1 MLGFTRRDGE
11 SAGPKCRRERALE
24 RAWLG
29 IRHSEWNERRCAL
42 EVVMGDIRQSLLPR
56 DVLSAAKELLYHLD
70 IYICNLLQSGR
81 QPPQVDT
88 KTLELV
94 EEFILHAPKD
104 RNTSARRMSALQELQ
119 LLEIMCSCFQEQSRD
134 AVRQLMFNA
143 LFGLQGNQADESR
156 MALLGKL
163 VSMAIAVGRVPILE
177 CAATWLQ
184 RSHRVFCVR
193 LAQVLVDDYCSMVP
207 GSVSTLQNIHSA
219 SPRFCC
225 QFITAVTTLY
235 DLSSEELTPP
245 TELLQMIVFWIQ
257 EDLRLILI
265 AFLNTPLTGSQPIS
279 SLDVTPLGGLVRW
292 CVKAP
297 LAYRRDKKRTLPS
310 GTGETGPDVGPLF
323 SALHLSV
330 LQVFML
336 LPNILNEKGLFGRL
350 ALLQMD
356 SLATLASELSRLLD
370 QADKQTHVSAA
381 DTQALSQLALDRLA
395 QALQVAMA
403 NGALLCSREDL
414 RAICSRLPHNNLLQL
429 VLSGPVMYYNNIH
442 TPPLAFSPHAAHS
455 PIASHPAHTPLAT
468 HPSAHPQ
475 YASQPFMTGMA
486 FPFRP
491 SH

>member
-1 MLGFTRRDGE
+1 
-11 SAGPKCRRERALE
+11 
-24 RAWLG
+24 
-29 IRHSEWNERRCAL
+29 
-42 EVVMGDIRQSLLPR
+42 MGDIRQSLLPR
-56 DVLSAAKELLYHLD
+56 DVLNAAKELLYHLD
-70 IYICNLLQSGR
+70 IYICNMVQSGR
-81 QPPQVDT
+81 QPPQVDS
-88 KTLELV
+88 KTLDLV

-104 RNTSARRMSALQELQ
+104 RNAPVRRMSAIQELQ

-134 AVRQLMFNA
+134 TVRQLVFSA
-143 LFGLQGNQADESR
+143 LFSLQGNQADESR

-163 VSMAIAVGRVPILE
+163 VSMAVAVGRVPILE

-184 RSHRVFCVR
+184 RTHRVYCVR

-207 GSVSTLQNIHSA
+207 GSVPTLQNIHSA

-245 TELLQMIVFWIQ
+245 LELLQMIVSWIQ
-257 EDLRLILI
+257 DDPRLVLI
-265 AFLNTPLTGSQPIS
+265 TFLNTPLSGSQPVS

-297 LAYRRDKKRTLPS
+297 LAYRKDKKQALTNS
-310 GTGETGPDVGPLF
+310 SSENEAEVGHLF

-336 LPNILNEKGLFGRL
+336 LPNILEKGLFGRL
-350 ALLQMD
+350 ALLQME
-356 SLATLASELSRLLD
+356 SLAALTSDLSRLLD
-370 QADKQTHVSAA
+370 QADKHTHTSSA
-381 DTQALSQLALDRLA
+381 DTHALSQLALDRLA

-403 NGALLCSREDL
+403 NRALLCSREDL

-442 TPPLAFSPHAAHS
+442 TPPMAFSPHASHS
-455 PIASHPAHTPLAT
+455 PIASHTTHPAHPT
-468 HPSAHPQ
+468 HPTLPTHPHT
-475 YASQPFMTGMA
+475 PHTHLW
-486 FPFRP
+486 PPIPPLIP
-491 SH
+491 SIQLSRS

>member
-1 MLGFTRRDGE
+1 
-11 SAGPKCRRERALE
+11 
-24 RAWLG
+24 
-29 IRHSEWNERRCAL
+29 
-42 EVVMGDIRQSLLPR
+42 MGDIRQSLLPR

-70 IYICNLLQSGR
+70 IYICNLVQSGR
-81 QPPQVDT
+81 QPPQVDG

-94 EEFILHAPKD
+94 EEFILHSPKD
-104 RNTSARRMSALQELQ
+104 RNTPSRRMSALQELQ

-134 AVRQLMFNA
+134 AVRQLMFSA
-143 LFGLQGNQADESR
+143 LFSLQRNQADESR
-156 MALLGKL
+156 MSLLSKL

-184 RSHRVFCVR
+184 RTHRVYCVR

-235 DLSSEELTPP
+235 DLSTEELTPP
-245 TELLQMIVFWIQ
+245 LELLQIIVSWIQ
-257 EDLRLILI
+257 DDLRLVLI
-265 AFLNTPLTGSQPIS
+265 TFLNTPLSGNQPIN

-297 LAYRRDKKRTLPS
+297 LAYRGDKKLALTNGATES
-310 GTGETGPDVGPLF
+310 ESEVGPLF
-323 SALHLSV
+323 STLHLSV
-330 LQVFML
+330 LQVFLL
-336 LPNILNEKGLFGRL
+336 LPTILNEKGLFGRL
-350 ALLQMD
+350 SLLQMD
-356 SLATLASELSRLLD
+356 SLATLTSELSRLLD
-370 QADKQTHVSAA
+370 LADKQTHKSSA
-381 DTQALSQLALDRLA
+381 DTQTLSQLTLDRLA

-429 VLSGPVMYYNNIH
+429 VLSGPVMFYNNIH

-455 PIASHPAHTPLAT
+455 PLASHATHPVHTPHTPLAT
-468 HPSAHPQ
+468 HAASHPQ
-475 YASQPFMTGMA
+475 YPAQPFMTGMP

>member
-1 MLGFTRRDGE
+1 
-11 SAGPKCRRERALE
+11 
-24 RAWLG
+24 
-29 IRHSEWNERRCAL
+29 
-42 EVVMGDIRQSLLPR
+42 MGDIRQSLLPR

-70 IYICNLLQSGR
+70 IYICNLVQSGR
-81 QPPQVDT
+81 QPPQVDS

-104 RNTSARRMSALQELQ
+104 RNAPPRRMSALQELQ

-134 AVRQLMFNA
+134 TVRQLMFSA
-143 LFGLQGNQADESR
+143 LFNLQGNQADESR
-156 MALLGKL
+156 MALLCKL
-163 VSMAIAVGRVPILE
+163 VSMAVAVSRVPILE

-184 RSHRVFCVR
+184 RTHRVYCVR

-207 GSVSTLQNIHSA
+207 GSVPALQNIHSA

-235 DLSSEELTPP
+235 DLTSEELTPP
-245 TELLQMIVFWIQ
+245 LELLQMIVSWIQ
-257 EDLRLILI
+257 DDPRLVLI
-265 AFLNTPLTGSQPIS
+265 AFLNTPLSGSQPIS

-297 LAYRRDKKRTLPS
+297 LAYRRDKKTS
-310 GTGETGPDVGPLF
+310 GSSLSETETGPLF

-336 LPNILNEKGLFGRL
+336 LPTILNEKGLYGRL
-350 ALLQMD
+350 ALLQME
-356 SLATLASELSRLLD
+356 SLAGLTADLSRLLD
-370 QADKQTHVSAA
+370 QAEKHAHTSSSGTHTS
-381 DTQALSQLALDRLA
+381 SQLALDRLA

-403 NGALLCSREDL
+403 SGALLCSREDL

-429 VLSGPVMYYNNIH
+429 VLSGPVMYYNNMH
-442 TPPLAFSPHAAHS
+442 TPPLAYSPHAAHS
-455 PIASHPAHTPLAT
+455 PIASHPTLPTHTPHTPLA
-468 HPSAHPQ
+468 AHPASHAQ
-475 YASQPFMTGMA
+475 YPAQPFITGMP

-491 SH
+491 GH

>member
-1 MLGFTRRDGE
+1 
-11 SAGPKCRRERALE
+11 
-24 RAWLG
+24 
-29 IRHSEWNERRCAL
+29 
-42 EVVMGDIRQSLLPR
+42 MGDIRQSLLPR

-70 IYICNLLQSGR
+70 IYICNLVQSGR
-81 QPPQVDT
+81 QPPQVDS

-104 RNTSARRMSALQELQ
+104 RNTPARRMSALQELQ

-134 AVRQLMFNA
+134 TVRQLMFSG
-143 LFGLQGNQADESR
+143 LFNLQGNQADESR

-184 RSHRVFCVR
+184 RTHRVYCVR

-207 GSVSTLQNIHSA
+207 GSVPTLQNIHSA

-235 DLSSEELTPP
+235 DFTSEELTPP
-245 TELLQMIVFWIQ
+245 LELLQMIVSWIQ
-257 EDLRLILI
+257 DDPRLVLI
-265 AFLNTPLTGSQPIS
+265 TFLNSPLSGSQPIT

-292 CVKAP
+292 CIKAP
-297 LAYRRDKKRTLPS
+297 LVYSRDKKQVLTNGSP
-310 GTGETGPDVGPLF
+310 ENEPEPGPLF

-336 LPNILNEKGLFGRL
+336 LPTILNEKGLYGRL
-350 ALLQMD
+350 ALLQVE
-356 SLATLASELSRLLD
+356 SLAALTSDLSRLLD
-370 QADKQTHVSAA
+370 QADKHMLTSSA
-381 DTQALSQLALDRLA
+381 DTHSLSQLALDRLA

-403 NGALLCSREDL
+403 SGALLCSREDL

-442 TPPLAFSPHAAHS
+442 TPPLAYSPHAAHS
-455 PIASHPAHTPLAT
+455 PIAPLPALPAHRAHTPHAPLAP
-468 HPSAHPQ
+468 HPSSHPQ
-475 YASQPFMTGMA
+475 YPAQPFMTGMP

>member
-1 MLGFTRRDGE
+1 
-11 SAGPKCRRERALE
+11 
-24 RAWLG
+24 
-29 IRHSEWNERRCAL
+29 
-42 EVVMGDIRQSLLPR
+42 MGDIRQSLLPR

-81 QPPQVDT
+81 QPPQVDS

-104 RNTSARRMSALQELQ
+104 RNNPRMSALQELQ
-119 LLEIMCSCFQEQSRD
+119 LLEIMCSCFKEQSRD
-134 AVRQLMFNA
+134 AVRQLMFSA
-143 LFGLQGNQADESR
+143 LFSLQGNQADESR
-156 MALLGKL
+156 MTLLGKL

-184 RSHRVFCVR
+184 RTHRLYCVR

-207 GSVSTLQNIHSA
+207 GSVPTLQNIHSA

-245 TELLQMIVFWIQ
+245 SELLGMIVSWIQ
-257 EDLRLILI
+257 DDLRLVLI
-265 AFLNTPLTGSQPIS
+265 TFLNTPLSGSQPIN
-279 SLDVTPLGGLVRW
+279 SLDITPLGGLVRW
-292 CVKAP
+292 CVKEP
-297 LAYRRDKKRTLPS
+297 LAYWRDKKPALTN
-310 GTGETGPDVGPLF
+310 GITGSEPDVGTLF
-323 SALHLSV
+323 STLHLSV

-350 ALLQMD
+350 ALLQLEP
-356 SLATLASELSRLLD
+356 LATLTAELSRMLD
-370 QADKQTHVSAA
+370 QAEKQTHMSSV
-381 DTQALSQLALDRLA
+381 DTHALSQLTLDRLA

-403 NGALLCSREDL
+403 SGALLCSREDL

-429 VLSGPVMYYNNIH
+429 VLSGPVI
-442 TPPLAFSPHAAHS
+442 PHAAHS
-455 PIASHPAHTPLAT
+455 PIAHTPHAPLASHP
-468 HPSAHPQ
+468 SSHPQ
-475 YASQPFMTGMA
+475 YPAQPFMTGIP

>member
-1 MLGFTRRDGE
+1 M
-11 SAGPKCRRERALE
+11 S
-24 RAWLG
+24 
-29 IRHSEWNERRCAL
+29 
-42 EVVMGDIRQSLLPR
+42 DIRQSLLPR

-70 IYICNLLQSGR
+70 IYFCNLVQSGR
-81 QPPQVDT
+81 QPPQVDS

-104 RNTSARRMSALQELQ
+104 RNTPARRMSALQELH

-134 AVRQLMFNA
+134 TVRQLMFSA
-143 LFGLQGNQADESR
+143 LFSLQGNQADESR

-163 VSMAIAVGRVPILE
+163 VSMAVAVGRVPILE

-184 RSHRVFCVR
+184 RAHRVYCVR

-207 GSVSTLQNIHSA
+207 GSVPTLHNIHNA

-235 DLSSEELTPP
+235 DLTTEELTPP
-245 TELLQMIVFWIQ
+245 VELLQMIVSWIQ
-257 EDLRLILI
+257 DDPRLVLVT
-265 AFLNTPLTGSQPIS
+265 FLNMPLSSSQPIS

-297 LAYRRDKKRTLPS
+297 LAYRRDKKLAVTNGS
-310 GTGETGPDVGPLF
+310 SESDQAVGPLF

-330 LQVFML
+330 LQVLML
-336 LPNILNEKGLFGRL
+336 LPNIFNEKGLFGRL
-350 ALLQMD
+350 ALLQLE
-356 SLATLASELSRLLD
+356 SLAALTSDLSRLLD
-370 QADKQTHVSAA
+370 QADKQTHTSSA
-381 DTQALSQLALDRLA
+381 DTHALSQLVLDRLA

-403 NGALLCSREDL
+403 SGALLCSREDL
-414 RAICSRLPHNNLLQL
+414 RTICSRLPHNNLLQL

-455 PIASHPAHTPLAT
+455 PIPSHPAHPAHTPHTPLAT
-468 HPSAHPQ
+468 HPSTHPQ
-475 YASQPFMTGMA
+475 YPAQPFMTGMP

>member
-1 MLGFTRRDGE
+1 
-11 SAGPKCRRERALE
+11 
-24 RAWLG
+24 
-29 IRHSEWNERRCAL
+29 
-42 EVVMGDIRQSLLPR
+42 MGDIRQSLLPR

-70 IYICNLLQSGR
+70 IYICNLVQSGR
-81 QPPQVDT
+81 QPPQVDS

-104 RNTSARRMSALQELQ
+104 RNTPARRMTAVQELQ

-134 AVRQLMFNA
+134 TVRQLMFSA
-143 LFGLQGNQADESR
+143 LFSLQGNQADENR

-163 VSMAIAVGRVPILE
+163 VSMAVAVGRVPILE
-177 CAATWLQ
+177 CAASWLQ
-184 RSHRVFCVR
+184 RTHRVYCVR

-207 GSVSTLQNIHSA
+207 GSVPTLQNIHST
-219 SPRFCC
+219 SLRFCC

-235 DLSSEELTPP
+235 DLSSELLTPP
-245 TELLQMIVFWIQ
+245 LELLQMIVSWIQ
-257 EDLRLILI
+257 DDPHLVLIT
-265 AFLNTPLTGSQPIS
+265 FLNTPLSGTQPMG

-297 LAYRRDKKRTLPS
+297 LAYRRDKKQVHN
-310 GTGETGPDVGPLF
+310 GTSAESGPDARPLF

-336 LPNILNEKGLFGRL
+336 LPNILKEKGLYGRL
-350 ALLQMD
+350 ALLQME
-356 SLATLASELSRLLD
+356 SLAALTSDLSRLFD
-370 QADKQTHVSAA
+370 QSDKHAHTSSSDTHTAP
-381 DTQALSQLALDRLA
+381 QLALDRLA

-429 VLSGPVMYYNNIH
+429 VLSGPVMYYNNMH
-442 TPPLAFSPHAAHS
+442 TPPLAFSPHASHS
-455 PIASHPAHTPLAT
+455 PLASHSAHPVHTPHTPLAP
-468 HPSAHPQ
+468 HPSSHPQ
-475 YASQPFMTGMA
+475 YSAQPFMSGMP
-486 FPFRP
+486 FPYRP

>member
-1 MLGFTRRDGE
+1 
-11 SAGPKCRRERALE
+11 
-24 RAWLG
+24 
-29 IRHSEWNERRCAL
+29 
-42 EVVMGDIRQSLLPR
+42 MGDIRQSLLPR

-70 IYICNLLQSGR
+70 IYICNLVQSGR
-81 QPPQVDT
+81 QPPQVDS

-104 RNTSARRMSALQELQ
+104 RNAPVRKMSALQELQ

-134 AVRQLMFNA
+134 AVRQLIFSTLFN
-143 LFGLQGNQADESR
+143 LQGNQADESR
-156 MALLGKL
+156 MMLLGKL
-163 VSMAIAVGRVPILE
+163 VSMAVAVGRVPILE
-177 CAATWLQ
+177 CAATWFQ
-184 RSHRVFCVR
+184 RTHGVYCVR

-207 GSVSTLQNIHSA
+207 GSGPTLHNIHSM

-245 TELLQMIVFWIQ
+245 LELLQMIVLWIQ
-257 EDLRLILI
+257 EDPRLVLI
-265 AFLNTPLTGSQPIS
+265 TFLNTPLSGSQPLS
-279 SLDVTPLGGLVRW
+279 CLDVTPLGGLVRW
-292 CVKAP
+292 CIKAP
-297 LAYRRDKKRTLPS
+297 LAYRRNEKQVRANGS
-310 GTGETGPDVGPLF
+310 SESETDAGPLF

-336 LPNILNEKGLFGRL
+336 LPNILSEKGLYGHL
-350 ALLQMD
+350 ALLQLD
-356 SLATLASELSRLLD
+356 SVAALTSDLARLLEQTD
-370 QADKQTHVSAA
+370 KHTHTCADAH
-381 DTQALSQLALDRLA
+381 ALSQLALDRLA

-403 NGALLCSREDL
+403 SRALLCSREDL

-442 TPPLAFSPHAAHS
+442 TPPLAYSPHTAHS
-455 PIASHPAHTPLAT
+455 PIASHTTLPTLPTHTPLVS
-468 HPSAHPQ
+468 HPASHTQ
-475 YASQPFMTGMA
+475 YHTQPFMTGVQ

>member
-1 MLGFTRRDGE
+1 
-11 SAGPKCRRERALE
+11 
-24 RAWLG
+24 
-29 IRHSEWNERRCAL
+29 
-42 EVVMGDIRQSLLPR
+42 MGDIRQSLLPR

-70 IYICNLLQSGR
+70 IYISNLVQSGR

-104 RNTSARRMSALQELQ
+104 RNALTRRMSALQELQ

-134 AVRQLMFNA
+134 SVRQLMFSA
-143 LFGLQGNQADESR
+143 LFSLQGNQADDSR

-163 VSMAIAVGRVPILE
+163 VSMAVAVGRAPILE

-184 RSHRVFCVR
+184 RTHRAYCVR
-193 LAQVLVDDYCSMVP
+193 LAQVLVDDYCSMMP
-207 GSVSTLQNIHSA
+207 GSVPTLQNIHSA

-235 DLSSEELTPP
+235 DFSSEELIPP
-245 TELLQMIVFWIQ
+245 LELLHMIVSWI
-257 EDLRLILI
+257 EDEPRLVLVT
-265 AFLNTPLTGSQPIS
+265 FLNTALSGSQPIS

-297 LAYRRDKKRTLPS
+297 LGDKRDKKQAS
-310 GTGETGPDVGPLF
+310 AHGSSESEQEVAGLF

-336 LPNILNEKGLFGRL
+336 LPNILNEKGIFGRM

-356 SLATLASELSRLLD
+356 SVASLTSDVSRQLD
-370 QADKQTHVSAA
+370 QADKHTRTSTADVHVL
-381 DTQALSQLALDRLA
+381 TQLALDRLA

-442 TPPLAFSPHAAHS
+442 TPPLAFSPHASHAPMAAH
-455 PIASHPAHTPLAT
+455 PIHAAHAPHTPLAS
-468 HPSAHPQ
+468 HPSPHPASHPQ
-475 YASQPFMTGMA
+475 YPAQPFVTGIP

-491 SH
+491 GH

>member
-1 MLGFTRRDGE
+1 
-11 SAGPKCRRERALE
+11 
-24 RAWLG
+24 
-29 IRHSEWNERRCAL
+29 
-42 EVVMGDIRQSLLPR
+42 MGDIRQSLLPR

-70 IYICNLLQSGR
+70 IYICNLVQSGR
-81 QPPQVDT
+81 QPPQVDS

-104 RNTSARRMSALQELQ
+104 RNTTARRMSALQELQ

-134 AVRQLMFNA
+134 AVRQLMFAA
-143 LFGLQGNQADESR
+143 LFNLQGNQADESR

-163 VSMAIAVGRVPILE
+163 VSMAIAVSRVPILE

-184 RSHRVFCVR
+184 RTHRVYCVR

-207 GSVSTLQNIHSA
+207 GSVPTLQNIHSA

-235 DLSSEELTPP
+235 DFTSEELTPP
-245 TELLQMIVFWIQ
+245 LELLQMIVSWIQ
-257 EDLRLILI
+257 DDAHLVLIT
-265 AFLNTPLTGSQPIS
+265 FLNSPISGSQPIT

-292 CVKAP
+292 CIKAP
-297 LAYRRDKKRTLPS
+297 LVYRRDKKQALTNGSSENEP
-310 GTGETGPDVGPLF
+310 EVGPLF

-330 LQVFML
+330 LQVLML

-350 ALLQMD
+350 ALLQME
-356 SLATLASELSRLLD
+356 SLAALTSDLSRLLD
-370 QADKQTHVSAA
+370 QADKHTHTSSA
-381 DTQALSQLALDRLA
+381 DTLALSQLALDRLA

-403 NGALLCSREDL
+403 SGALLCSREDL

-429 VLSGPVMYYNNIH
+429 VLFGPVMYYNNIH
-442 TPPLAFSPHAAHS
+442 TSPLAYSPHAAHS
-455 PIASHPAHTPLAT
+455 PIAPLPALPTHRAHTPHAPLAP
-468 HPSAHPQ
+468 HPSSHPQ
-475 YASQPFMTGMA
+475 YPAQPFMTGMP

>member
-1 MLGFTRRDGE
+1 MTSNLQI
-11 SAGPKCRRERALE
+11 KVL
-24 RAWLG
+24 
-29 IRHSEWNERRCAL
+29 
-42 EVVMGDIRQSLLPR
+42 MGDIRQSLLPR

-70 IYICNLLQSGR
+70 IYICNLVQSGR
-81 QPPQVDT
+81 QPPQVDS

-104 RNTSARRMSALQELQ
+104 RGAPVRKMSALQELQ

-134 AVRQLMFNA
+134 TVRQLMFSA
-143 LFGLQGNQADESR
+143 LFSLQGNQADESR
-156 MALLGKL
+156 MVLLGKL
-163 VSMAIAVGRVPILE
+163 VSMAVAMGRVPILE
-177 CAATWLQ
+177 CAASWLQ
-184 RSHRVFCVR
+184 RTHRVYCVR

-207 GSVSTLQNIHSA
+207 GSVPTLQNIHSM

-235 DLSSEELTPP
+235 DLSSELTPP
-245 TELLQMIVFWIQ
+245 LELLQMIVSWIQ
-257 EDLRLILI
+257 DDPRLVLI
-265 AFLNTPLTGSQPIS
+265 TFLNTPLSGSQPIS

-297 LAYRRDKKRTLPS
+297 LAYKRDKKQALTDGS
-310 GTGETGPDVGPLF
+310 SDGEPDPRPLF

-336 LPNILNEKGLFGRL
+336 LPNILNEKGLFGL
-350 ALLQMD
+350 LPLLQMESVAALTSD
-356 SLATLASELSRLLD
+356 LSRLLD
-370 QADKQTHVSAA
+370 QADKHTHTSQA
-381 DTQALSQLALDRLA
+381 DAQASSQLALDRLA

-403 NGALLCSREDL
+403 SGALLCSREDL

-442 TPPLAFSPHAAHS
+442 TPPLAYSPHAAHS
-455 PIASHPAHTPLAT
+455 PIASHATLPAHAPHTSLGP
-468 HPSAHPQ
+468 HPAPHAQ
-475 YASQPFMTGMA
+475 YPAQPFMTGMP

>member
-1 MLGFTRRDGE
+1 
-11 SAGPKCRRERALE
+11 
-24 RAWLG
+24 
-29 IRHSEWNERRCAL
+29 
-42 EVVMGDIRQSLLPR
+42 MGDIRQSLLPR

-70 IYICNLLQSGR
+70 IYISNLVQSGR

-94 EEFILHAPKD
+94 EEFIMHAPKD
-104 RNTSARRMSALQELQ
+104 RSALTRRMSALQELQ

-134 AVRQLMFNA
+134 SVRQLMFST
-143 LFGLQGNQADESR
+143 LFSLQGNQADESR

-163 VSMAIAVGRVPILE
+163 VSMAVAVGRAPILE

-184 RSHRVFCVR
+184 RTHRAYCVR
-193 LAQVLVDDYCSMVP
+193 LAQVLVDDYCGMMP
-207 GSVSTLQNIHSA
+207 GSVPTLQNIHSA

-235 DLSSEELTPP
+235 DFSSEELIPP
-245 TELLQMIVFWIQ
+245 AELLQMIVSWI
-257 EDLRLILI
+257 EDDPRLVLVT
-265 AFLNTPLTGSQPIS
+265 FLNTPLSGSQPIS
-279 SLDVTPLGGLVRW
+279 SLDVTPLGGLARW

-297 LAYRRDKKRTLPS
+297 LGYGRDTKQAPANGS
-310 GTGETGPDVGPLF
+310 PEGEQQVAGLF

-336 LPNILNEKGLFGRL
+336 LPNILNEKGIFGRL

-356 SLATLASELSRLLD
+356 SVASLTSDLSRQLD
-370 QADKQTHVSAA
+370 QADKHARASAA
-381 DTQALSQLALDRLA
+381 DAHALTQLALDRLA

-414 RAICSRLPHNNLLQL
+414 RAICARLPHNNLLQL

-442 TPPLAFSPHAAHS
+442 TPPPLAFSPHA
-455 PIASHPAHTPLAT
+455 SHPPMAAHPMHAPHTPLAP
-468 HPSAHPQ
+468 HPSPHPASHPQ
-475 YASQPFMTGMA
+475 YSAQPFVTGIP

-491 SH
+491 AH

>member
-1 MLGFTRRDGE
+1 
-11 SAGPKCRRERALE
+11 
-24 RAWLG
+24 
-29 IRHSEWNERRCAL
+29 
-42 EVVMGDIRQSLLPR
+42 MGDIRQSLLPR

-70 IYICNLLQSGR
+70 IYICSLVQSGR
-81 QPPQVDT
+81 QPPQVDS
-88 KTLELV
+88 KTLQLV
-94 EEFILHAPKD
+94 EEFILHAPED
-104 RNTSARRMSALQELQ
+104 RSAPARRMSALQELQ

-134 AVRQLMFNA
+134 AVRQLMFSA

-184 RSHRVFCVR
+184 RSHRAYAVR
-193 LAQVLVDDYCSMVP
+193 LAQVLVDDYCGTMP
-207 GSVSTLQNIHSA
+207 GSAPALQNIHGA

-225 QFITAVTTLY
+225 QFITAVTSLY
-235 DLSSEELTPP
+235 DLSSEELAPP
-245 TELLQMIVFWIQ
+245 SELLRMIVSWIQ
-257 EDLRLILI
+257 DDPRLVLI
-265 AFLNTPLTGSQPIS
+265 AFLNTPLPGSQPVS

-292 CVKAP
+292 CVKSP
-297 LAYRRDKKRTLPS
+297 LAYGKGKRPAAAN
-310 GTGETGPDVGPLF
+310 GGAEREPEAGPLF

-356 SLATLASELSRLLD
+356 SLATLTSDLSRLLD
-370 QADKQTHVSAA
+370 QADKQTHKSPA
-381 DTQALSQLALDRLA
+381 DAHTLSQLTLERLA
-395 QALQVAMA
+395 QAFQVAMA

-429 VLSGPVMYYNNIH
+429 VLSGPVMYYNNMH

-455 PIASHPAHTPLAT
+455 PVATHPAHTP
-468 HPSAHPQ
+468 HPSSHSQ
-475 YASQPFMTGMA
+475 YPTQPFMTGMP
-486 FPFRP
+486 FPYRP
-491 SH
+491 GL

>member
-1 MLGFTRRDGE
+1 
-11 SAGPKCRRERALE
+11 
-24 RAWLG
+24 
-29 IRHSEWNERRCAL
+29 
-42 EVVMGDIRQSLLPR
+42 MGDIRQSLLPR

-70 IYICNLLQSGR
+70 IYISNLVQSGR

-104 RNTSARRMSALQELQ
+104 RNALTRRMSALQELQ

-134 AVRQLMFNA
+134 NVRQLMFSA
-143 LFGLQGNQADESR
+143 LFSLQGNQADDSR

-163 VSMAIAVGRVPILE
+163 VSMAVAVSRVPILE
-177 CAATWLQ
+177 CAANWLQ
-184 RSHRVFCVR
+184 RTHCVYCVR
-193 LAQVLVDDYCSMVP
+193 LAQVLVDDYCSMMP
-207 GSVSTLQNIHSA
+207 GSVPTLQNIHSA

-235 DLSSEELTPP
+235 DLTSEELTPP
-245 TELLQMIVFWIQ
+245 LELLQMIVSWIQ
-257 EDLRLILI
+257 EDPRLVLVT
-265 AFLNTPLTGSQPIS
+265 FLNTPLSGSPPS
-279 SLDVTPLGGLVRW
+279 TSLDVTPLGGLVRW

-297 LAYRRDKKRTLPS
+297 LVYKRDKKQMLPHSSS
-310 GTGETGPDVGPLF
+310 GSEQEVAALF

-336 LPNILNEKGLFGRL
+336 LPNILNEKGIFGRL
-350 ALLQMD
+350 ALLQVE
-356 SLATLASELSRLLD
+356 SLASLTSDLSRLLD
-370 QADKQTHVSAA
+370 QADKHTHTPAAA
-381 DTQALSQLALDRLA
+381 DVHVHPQLALDRLA

-442 TPPLAFSPHAAHS
+442 TPPMAFSPHASHS
-455 PIASHPAHTPLAT
+455 PIASHPIHPAHAPHTPLAS
-468 HPSAHPQ
+468 HPSSHPQ
-475 YASQPFMTGMA
+475 YPAQPFMTGMP